1 MAVERDKQAKFQAV
15 AKAIFTILIRGGMEN
30 LSHTRVAEVSKVSR
44 AWIYKYIGKNPEDL
58 IAYSLDTIGKE
69 FAKVDGLLGKTT
81 ADDVRKDLFEG
92 MFRMLLHT
100 KENPALLALY
110 YRYIGTQNAIG
121 RKINELEENYLKV
134 VRSRLEKFFALPP
147 KEAVIVAEVLHGLR
161 MGLAHRY
168 SSLGLY
174 EDTSFDEIHR
184 GVRRVLK
191 HFAIEDGKTDAKK
204 KRG

>member
-1 MAVERDKQAKFQAV
+1 MAVERDKQAKIQAV

-81 ADDVRKDLFEG
+81 ADDVRQDLFEG

-134 VRSRLEKFFALPP
+134 
-147 KEAVIVAEVLHGLR
+147 
-161 MGLAHRY
+161 
-168 SSLGLY
+168 
-174 EDTSFDEIHR
+174 
-184 GVRRVLK
+184 
-191 HFAIEDGKTDAKK
+191 
-204 KRG
+204 